1 MPLSIAKDVS
11 RIGLAARDDGH
22 MAKVFWLTQLYAAPV
37 FLAWMLFDMY
47 RTDPEHFWRR
57 ITARF

>member
-11 RIGLAARDDGH
+11 RIGRAARDDGH